1 LDKVPSIEHGKTN
14 EKKAM
19 EQLEKQE
26 GVVVEKCGLFIDKDH
41 FFLGASPDGLC
52 NDGIV
57 KIKCPYSAR
66 NMDAE
71 EAIRQ
76 KKIKFWK
83 LDGTVNTNH
92 DWYYQIQGQLHI
104 R

>member
-57 KIKCPYSAR
+57 EIKCPYSAR